1 MNRLYLIRHG
11 ETEWNKEK
19 RFQGWTDIPL
29 SPEGE
34 AQAKKLGKRFEQI
47 SVDEIYVSPLRRA
60 VQTAQCVAD
69 ATGLSLQYNENFKEI
84 NFGAWEGMTAKE
96 IAASYGPAF
105 TEFIAHPEEGTFPG
119 EISFDHVTERIQRG
133 LAEVLEGKDGK
144 NIVIVSHGGI
154 VRLMIRYLMGFTGE
168 WYNKTWID
176 NTSISLVEVRPDRGN
191 LLRVLNDFSHLNDGV
206 L

>member
-11 ETEWNKEK
+11 ETAWNKEK

-29 SPEGE
+29 SAEGE
-34 AQAKKLGKRFEQI
+34 AQAEKLGKRFETI

-60 VQTAQCVAD
+60 IQTAQPIAK
-69 ATGLSLQYNENFKEI
+69 ATGLPLQPNENFKEI
-84 NFGAWEGMTAKE
+84 NFGDWEGMTAKE
-96 IAASYGPAF
+96 IAAVYGDAF
-105 TEFIAHPEEGTFPG
+105 DTFIANPEEGTFPG

-154 VRLMIRYLMGFTGE
+154 VRLIIRYLMGFTGP

-176 NTSISLVEVRPDRGN
+176 NTSISIVEVRPERGN
-191 LLRVLNDFSHLNDGV
+191 LLRVLNDFSHLKNGV